1 MIAGAVKP
9 FDVIPASAPERPWL
23 FGLLIAPMAVL
34 SNGVIGGA
42 LAYLLRQ
49 QGVGPARESSILA
62 FLTLPQT
69 IYFLWSPLTDFWFH
83 RRTWL
88 MIAAAASAAALFAAF
103 REPSLAASATVGLI
117 FLSACLGQIIVAS
130 CGGMMG
136 TLQRESVRRR
146 ASSFYQ
152 AGSLAFGAV
161 AILVLVGLSGRLA
174 LRTLGWITAAM
185 IALPAVAALL
195 APRQQEL
202 SPRGFRETRAI
213 LWREF
218 KTTFLRVRAIP
229 YLLLVLFP
237 MGSGAMIQ
245 LLPGLAVDYHID
257 GAQVA
262 WINGVAGAL
271 LMAAGALAT
280 TLLPA
285 RARAGVIYV
294 TISLANEAALAIL
307 LLGPLRPGVYFAGT
321 VLFLFTIGGCY
332 AGFTAVILEFLGRA
346 GMSGSGRYSIINS
359 LGNIPV
365 AYMTYLDGRGYAR
378 WGARG
383 LPGIDAVVGGLGG
396 LLLLAYL
403 LWGTRGST
411 PVSESA
417 S

>member
-1 MIAGAVKP
+1 
-9 FDVIPASAPERPWL
+9 
-23 FGLLIAPMAVL
+23 
-34 SNGVIGGA
+34 
-42 LAYLLRQ
+42 
-49 QGVGPARESSILA
+49 
-62 FLTLPQT
+62 
-69 IYFLWSPLTDFWFH
+69 
-83 RRTWL
+83 
-88 MIAAAASAAALFAAF
+88 
-103 REPSLAASATVGLI
+103 
-117 FLSACLGQIIVAS
+117 
-130 CGGMMG
+130 MMG

-161 AILVLVGLSGRLA
+161 AIFVLVGLSGHLA

-195 APRQQEL
+195 APQQQEL
-202 SPRGFRETRAI
+202 STRGFRETRAI
-213 LWREF
+213 LWQEF

-257 GAQVA
+257 GPQVA
-262 WINGVAGAL
+262 WINGLAGAL

-280 TLLPA
+280 TLFPT

-332 AGFTAVILEFLGRA
+332 AGFTAVVLEFLGRA
-346 GMSGSGRYSIINS
+346 GKSGSGRYSIINS

-403 LWGTRGST
+403 LWGTRGSR
-411 PVSESA
+411 PAGELA